1 MIQNAGAPPLSRTHT
16 HAHTRTHT
24 QMHAHSCTTH
34 SAHSTHTHTHTN
46 THTAVARCTPTLQMH
61 DLRRLVHPESVI
73 NRRVYVNVPER
84 QTSSRARAEAGGQGD
99 GVSEKS
105 LLQMH
110 RQNTLAYTSTVT
122 HTCTHTLTCT
132 NTNTCIHTRTVPLSV
147 PTSTPSKSR
156 VARQAAAAAHAPCP
170 DGTQVCLTLC
180 LFRHDTCQHTH
191 TCSHAHT
198 HTHVY
203 SCVHTYTYV

>member
-132 NTNTCIHTRTVPLSV
+132 NTNTCIHTRTGPLPV
-147 PTSTPSKSR
+147 PTFTPSAQTQIR
-156 VARQAAAAAHAPCP
+156 AYTHAQALYQCLLLHRQHK
-170 DGTQVCLTLC
+170 
-180 LFRHDTCQHTH
+180 HKYM
-191 TCSHAHT
+191 HT
-198 HTHVY
+198 HTHRPSNSAY
-203 SCVHTYTYV
+203 F